1 MEDSETVFDS
11 EIDRDYKSK
20 GLKSL
25 SDTRKPKLTLKHLNK
40 LKKIQ
45 SVRKLDSARRN
56 SLLSVMYGQPEEDSG
71 GL

>member
-1 MEDSETVFDS
+1 MDEFDS
-11 EIDRDYKSK
+11 LYFQEYRSK
-20 GLKSL
+20 GVKSL

-45 SVRKLDSARRN
+45 AVRKLDYIKRQ
-56 SLLSVMYGQPEEDSG
+56 SLLSVMYGAPSEDDG